1 MRVKPNILLTS
12 EVLTFLNRPF
22 FDKKQSLRR
31 SYWNC
36 CCCYLRACLEFVLV
50 LSDLRQMEAKSLH
63 YSGLLTT
70 LQLRLAEGCWRNGF
84 QDRFVQSGILSF
96 LENFYS
102 RHGSIDTIKIWSKH
116 LHVQLPSSASKCTQ
130 ESVCWICFSS
140 WLVKNLAR
148 NFWAYILSPECEI
161 YKRKKKSLKVSVFT
175 QLESALTSNYNKC
188 EYN

>member
-1 MRVKPNILLTS
+1 MRVKPNILVTS

-84 QDRFVQSGILSF
+84 QDRFVQSGILSRHF
-96 LENFYS
+96 LRIF
-102 RHGSIDTIKIWSKH
+102 IPDM
-116 LHVQLPSSASKCTQ
+116 VQLIQLKFEVNTCT
-130 ESVCWICFSS
+130 FSCCQ
-140 WLVKNLAR
+140 AR
-148 NFWAYILSPECEI
+148 VNVL
-161 YKRKKKSLKVSVFT
+161 RKVSTGFAFPLNWSRISQEISELIIAGVRNIQT
-175 QLESALTSNYNKC
+175 
-188 EYN
+188 